1 MKKLIIAANWKS
13 NMTKDEAET
22 WLEEFS
28 KQDFSELPEVVLL
41 APFTLLDMVNTY
53 IKDKSL
59 PISLGAQDI
68 SPFKKGAH
76 TGEVYSGEIKE
87 FCSYVLI
94 GHSERR
100 SSFNE
105 TDEMVNK
112 KIEEAASAGL
122 SIIVCISNISQV
134 KNLSSENVVI
144 AYEPLEAIGTGNAE
158 NPEDVKLFVDQI
170 KEIKNATVIYGGSVN
185 SEIVKNYTGLEN
197 INGVLVG
204 SESLKVNSFSD
215 IIRNAI

>member
-13 NMTKDEAET
+13 NMTKDEAGS
-22 WLEEFS
+22 WLDEFFG
-28 KQDFSELPEVVLL
+28 QEFTEVPEIVLL
-41 APFTLLDMVNTY
+41 APFTLLDMASKY
-53 IKDKSL
+53 IKDKNL

-68 SPFKKGAH
+68 SPFEKGAY
-76 TGEVYSGEIKE
+76 TGEIYSGEIKE

-100 SSFNE
+100 INFNE

-112 KIEEAASAGL
+112 KIEEATNAGL
-122 SIIVCISNISQV
+122 KIIVCVSNISQV
-134 KNLSSENVVI
+134 ESLASDNLVI

-158 NPEDVKLFVDQI
+158 DPGDVKKFVDQI
-170 KEIKNATVIYGGSVN
+170 KQIKNSTVIYGGSVN

-204 SESLKVNSFSD
+204 SESLKADSFAKL
-215 IIRNAI
+215 IRNAI